1 MGFLLRLA
9 LPTLLGDLLPPD
21 VDLAISAR
29 NVVEGLLLGVFVL
42 ETFTFIPLYQLGD
55 LRPHFIFRKEAIRLD
70 RPLPYIAGRVDPSRL
85 RGHGLLAARRVRHH
99 ALLRRHGDGA
109 AAHLRRPHRGDAAP
123 VAPLASAFA
132 AAAPGVA
139 QAVPSAQPQGHHH
152 HAFGQFGRVVL
163 SLPLVEQT
171 LNANFVVNYPEGAQR
186 LLPRYP
192 ARSGRRFP
200 RRLGEDVP
208 FFPVVTGTLEEIN
221 GEPRRR
227 GSQNNDDGPTDPM
240 QGSQRRN
247 FEFNLTYRDELI
259 DSEGIVAGDTLFDA
273 NFTGAQVSVLDEI
286 TDWAGVGMGDVLL
299 FRIQGVPLEATVTSV
314 RTRTAEGIEPFFSFV
329 FPSDVLGSAP
339 QSIFTAQ
346 RVPVADVPALQNRIV
361 AQFPNVSVLD
371 VTATITTFSGLARRI
386 TNVVRFFTVFSIIA
400 GLLIVVSAVFATRFA
415 RIQEAAYYKVL
426 GAKGEFVLRVFTLEN
441 LLLGLVSALLALG
454 MAQIGSWLINT
465 RLFELEYQPF
475 WAASVTMIGITML
488 LVTAVGMAASISI
501 LRARPIHFLR
511 EQAEEE

>member
-1 MGFLLRLA
+1 MVTICERAPNVFFL
-9 LPTLLGDLLPPD
+9 DIQPD
-21 VDLAISAR
+21 QVD
-29 NVVEGLLLGVFVL
+29 
-42 ETFTFIPLYQLGD
+42 D
-55 LRPHFIFRKEAIRLD
+55 FRAAWAGTCLSSRGH
-70 RPLPYIAGRVDPSRL
+70 RHAGRD
-85 RGHGLLAARRVRHH
+85 
-99 ALLRRHGDGA
+99 
-109 AAHLRRPHRGDAAP
+109 
-123 VAPLASAFA
+123 
-132 AAAPGVA
+132 
-139 QAVPSAQPQGHHH
+139 
-152 HAFGQFGRVVL
+152 
-163 SLPLVEQT
+163 
-171 LNANFVVNYPEGAQR
+171 QR
-186 LLPRYP
+186 Q
-192 ARSGRRFP
+192 
-200 RRLGEDVP
+200 
-208 FFPVVTGTLEEIN
+208 
-221 GEPRRR
+221 PRRR
-227 GSQNNDDGPTDPM
+227 DHRTTTTGRLIPCKGS
-240 QGSQRRN
+240 RRN